1 MVFTAN
7 SRSHGEKESAGNKVM
22 PIIFKGN
29 TYQTLNSL
37 RHKWLIG
44 KVATVKY
51 FVKPETWPPT
61 ESATQCYSFQ
71 TYFQIMQWKVKS
83 SLRAVDW
90 GWTVKA
96 SKFIPVLT
104 DLKAPF
110 QSILKIIRCQC
121 KTDCSSRRCGC
132 QKNNLPCTYVY
143 GSCLEKKTEE
153 TLKILVYFQMMKKTG
168 VIMDPNTEQNQPWPC
183 CLQKILT

>member
-1 MVFTAN
+1 
-7 SRSHGEKESAGNKVM
+7 
-22 PIIFKGN
+22 
-29 TYQTLNSL
+29 
-37 RHKWLIG
+37 
-44 KVATVKY
+44 
-51 FVKPETWPPT
+51 
-61 ESATQCYSFQ
+61 
-71 TYFQIMQWKVKS
+71 MQWKVES
-83 SLRAVDW
+83 ILRAVDW

-143 GSCLEKKTEE
+143 CSCLERNCRNIENTCVFSDDEENWCYYGSKHRTES
-153 TLKILVYFQMMKKTG
+153 TLTLLPAK
-168 VIMDPNTEQNQPWPC
+168 NTD
-183 CLQKILT
+183 IIH

>member
-1 MVFTAN
+1 
-7 SRSHGEKESAGNKVM
+7 
-22 PIIFKGN
+22 
-29 TYQTLNSL
+29 
-37 RHKWLIG
+37 
-44 KVATVKY
+44 
-51 FVKPETWPPT
+51 
-61 ESATQCYSFQ
+61 
-71 TYFQIMQWKVKS
+71 MQWKVES
-83 SLRAVDW
+83 SLHAVDW

-104 DLKAPF
+104 DLKAPY

-143 GSCLEKKTEE
+143 GSCLEKKTVE

-168 VIMDPNTEQNQPWPC
+168 VIMDPNTGQNQP
-183 CLQKILT
+183 